1 VRNGVRLD
9 DGTVSECVRR
19 SDLQRVLREEALAR
33 GVTIRYGKRL
43 ERLEHGVGSVTARFA
58 DGTQEAGDI
67 LIGADG
73 IHSRTRQLIQPDAPP
88 PVYTGQISVGGY
100 SRLPDLEPTSGSQQF
115 VFGRRGFFGYLVRD
129 GGEVWWFANA
139 AHPVSST
146 AELAAVPPERWRQRM
161 LDLFSDDLPVI
172 RRIVA
177 ASSDRIGAHPV
188 FDIPTSRRW
197 SRGPVVLVGDA
208 VHATSPS
215 AGQGASLAIE
225 DAVVLAKC
233 LRDIPEPAR
242 AFARYERLR
251 RERVEKVVAYARKR
265 GSNKTAGPV
274 ARVLRDAMMPLVL
287 KLSASDSAH
296 AWMYRYHIDW
306 DAPVVTRDPAR

>member
-1 VRNGVRLD
+1 M
-9 DGTVSECVRR
+9 
-19 SDLQRVLREEALAR
+19 
-33 GVTIRYGKRL
+33 
-43 ERLEHGVGSVTARFA
+43 
-58 DGTQEAGDI
+58 
-67 LIGADG
+67 
-73 IHSRTRQLIQPDAPP
+73 TRD
-88 PVYTGQISVGGY
+88 
-100 SRLPDLEPTSGSQQF
+100 
-115 VFGRRGFFGYLVRD
+115 FFGYLVRD

-146 AELAAVPPERWRQRM
+146 AELAAVPPERWRQRL
-161 LDLFSDDLPVI
+161 LDLFSDDLPVV
-172 RRIVA
+172 RRIIA

-197 SRGPVVLVGDA
+197 SRGPVVLIGDA

-225 DAVVLAKC
+225 DAVVLATC

-242 AFARYERLR
+242 AFAHHERLR

-265 GSNKTAGPV
+265 GGNKTAGPV

-287 KLSASDSAH
+287 RLSASDRAH
-296 AWMYRYHIDW
+296 AWMYRCHIDW
-306 DAPVVTRDPAR
+306 DAPVEAGDRRGEPRAGRSSSDRPSHAQLGDRPGASRPGGAPAWMARTVSMVSASAARLSGR